1 MSDPNQPSR
10 DQSLFLGHLDRGKAL
25 FDQKR
30 FGDAEHELEEAYL
43 IRPRDPK
50 VLNLL
55 GLVYFRQHK
64 LEKAEEVYRKLAG
77 ESPDA
82 DTLFYNLGLVYFK
95 LDRLEESEAAF
106 LKAQELSS
114 TEHPKLCFYLGSIYE
129 RQRRFQDAIFQYR
142 QAGANLMVQR
152 IQGRVEPAPSRPAK
166 PKAKARA
173 GPDADDTAEF
183 KPREIEGILGRR
195 EAQSR
200 QPKPLG
206 PSVLAPGAA
215 VDPNDTARFKVR
227 NASTQ
232 PHTQPV
238 RTPAPASPEAGH
250 SEPFHLLQPNLLEV
264 SFAGKL
270 FFKQGTLYSYSGNL
284 TFWVKEK
291 RPGGTPALVI
301 VTGAGRV
308 LLLEKDRQI
317 SFLHVGDQPVFV
329 EPAHLLACEET
340 LTPRYEPF
348 GAAAQAAEFLVL
360 EGRGMAAVSLSG
372 RPIHLSVTP
381 QYPVSLP
388 FSSVVSWTGKLSPSL
403 VEDEQLREVIL
414 TGEGDERPLV
424 RLNGSGHVLVEH
436 APD

>member
-1 MSDPNQPSR
+1 MSEPNQPSR
-10 DQSLFLGHLDRGKAL
+10 DQSLFLGHVDRGKAL

-30 FGDAEHELEEAYL
+30 FGEAEHELEEAYL

-82 DTLFYNLGLVYFK
+82 DTLFYNLGLIYFK
-95 LDRLEESEAAF
+95 LDRLDESEAAF

-114 TEHPKLCFYLGSIYE
+114 TDHPKICFYLGSIYE

-152 IQGRVEPAPSRPAK
+152 IQGRVEPAPPQAPRPRAK
-166 PKAKARA
+166 PRAK
-173 GPDADDTAEF
+173 PDADDTAEF
-183 KPREIEGILGRR
+183 KPKEIEEIFGRR
-195 EAQSR
+195 EVLPR

-215 VDPNDTARFKVR
+215 VDANDTARFKVR
-227 NASTQ
+227 SGGAQ
-232 PHTQPV
+232 PHTQPL
-238 RTPAPASPEAGH
+238 RATSPAPAEVSR

-264 SFAGKL
+264 SFTGKL

-329 EPAHLLACEET
+329 EPAHLLACEDT

-348 GAAAQAAEFLVL
+348 GAAQAAEFLVL

-414 TGEGDERPLV
+414 SGEGDGRPLV
-424 RLNGSGHVLVEH
+424 RLSGSGHVLVEQ